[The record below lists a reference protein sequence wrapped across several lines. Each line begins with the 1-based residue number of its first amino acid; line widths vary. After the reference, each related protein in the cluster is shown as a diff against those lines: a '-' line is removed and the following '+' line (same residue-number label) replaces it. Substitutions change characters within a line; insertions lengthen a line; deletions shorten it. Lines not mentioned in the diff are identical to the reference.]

1 MIYQPAAAEVEPTS
15 QDQGTATPAPRR
27 AGTACRLPERHGGIR
42 WHDGGQGEKRC
53 QSPFFAADGG
63 IQAGVRRWLSPGLQ
77 RNCGR
82 LQLREADRPRLGGL
96 GASEAVFSALPD
108 HQCEDGAAVRQ
119 YRRTL
124 VYVLPMFYSRSR
136 LMSQEMSQPRL
147 KMGLRISYSRH
158 DRLVCLETYI
168 QRRLRPPCSEDIEAV
183 ILNDMPSQ
191 WS

>member
-1 MIYQPAAAEVEPTS
+1 MAWWY
-15 QDQGTATPAPRR
+15 
-27 AGTACRLPERHGGIR
+27 
-42 WHDGGQGEKRC
+42 DGGQGEKRC

-77 RNCGR
+77 RNFGR

-96 GASEAVFSALPD
+96 GASEAVFTALPN

-119 YRRTL
+119 YRPTL
-124 VYVLPMFYSRSR
+124 VYCTYCRCSIAFTSHVSGNEPAEARN
-136 LMSQEMSQPRL
+136 
-147 KMGLRISYSRH
+147 GLRISYSRH
-158 DRLVCLETYI
+158 DHLGCLETYI

>member
-1 MIYQPAAAEVEPTS
+1 VAWWY
-15 QDQGTATPAPRR
+15 
-27 AGTACRLPERHGGIR
+27 
-42 WHDGGQGEKRC
+42 DGGQGEKRC

-96 GASEAVFSALPD
+96 GASEAVFTALPN

-124 VYVLPMFYSRSR
+124 VYVHTADVLFAFTSHVSGSEPAEAQNGF
-136 LMSQEMSQPRL
+136 
-147 KMGLRISYSRH
+147 
-158 DRLVCLETYI
+158 TYF
-168 QRRLRPPCSEDIEAV
+168 L
-183 ILNDMPSQ
+183 L
-191 WS
+191 

>member
-1 MIYQPAAAEVEPTS
+1 VAWWY
-15 QDQGTATPAPRR
+15 
-27 AGTACRLPERHGGIR
+27 
-42 WHDGGQGEKRC
+42 DGGQGEKRC

-96 GASEAVFSALPD
+96 GASEAVFTALPN

-119 YRRTL
+119 YRPTL
-124 VYVLPMFYSRSR
+124 VYVLPNVLFAFTSHVSGNEPAEARN
-136 LMSQEMSQPRL
+136 
-147 KMGLRISYSRH
+147 GLRISYSRH
-158 DRLVCLETYI
+158 DRLGCLETYV